1 MTVFVIVWNIKVC
14 YLCFDYSFVFLGNL
28 QECVFCFK
36 GGMGNQ
42 GMMFGNEPVTST
54 QVTIPKD
61 VSNTYVCIY
70 AVSTFPCMLW

>member
-1 MTVFVIVWNIKVC
+1 MFLLFV
-14 YLCFDYSFVFLGNL
+14 VFLADL

-61 VSNTYVCIY
+61 VSNAYVYFHCFITYFLVWYDKCIFDKKKNW
-70 AVSTFPCMLW
+70 T